1 MTIEASILALA
12 EAIKYHA
19 DALRAVATVAP
30 AAAATPAPAA
40 AAAAATETVE
50 KPKRQTKTKVV
61 ETPADEQVETEPAP
75 EKEERP
81 APETKAK
88 ADKPAAFD
96 AEKCKADIRAVFQQ
110 LAAKNPD
117 LPIQVLKDEGIDPP
131 RISGASVEQLPA
143 LLLAARAKLQDAT
156 SYE

>member
-19 DALRAVATVAP
+19 DALRAVTTVAP
-30 AAAATPAPAA
+30 ATTAP

-61 ETPADEQVETEPAP
+61 ETPADEQAETEPAP

-81 APETKAK
+81 APETKGK
-88 ADKPAAFD
+88 ADKPATFD

-143 LLLAARAKLQDAT
+143 LLLAARAKLQDVT